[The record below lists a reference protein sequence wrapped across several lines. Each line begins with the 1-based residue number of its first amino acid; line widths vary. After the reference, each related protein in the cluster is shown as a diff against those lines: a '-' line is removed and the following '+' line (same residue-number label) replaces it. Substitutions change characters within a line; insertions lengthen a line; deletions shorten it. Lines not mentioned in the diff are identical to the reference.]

1 MSYNCSGSKRGGEG
15 GLGYFSSCPRQ
26 PASLA
31 APVSIHGS
39 SSMMQ
44 VSAQRSEEA
53 LAQESEEFLSRG
65 VVPELKIQVRGS
77 QLSGKVTIFFS
88 EKFGGS

>member
-1 MSYNCSGSKRGGEG
+1 
-15 GLGYFSSCPRQ
+15 
-26 PASLA
+26 
-31 APVSIHGS
+31 
-39 SSMMQ
+39 MMQ

-53 LAQESEEFLSRG
+53 LEQESEEFLSRG
-65 VVPELKIQVRGS
+65 VVLELKIQVRGS